1 VLYDAIVSSSS
12 GLSENATQILTLAFG
27 GIIGLLGSYVGYKT
41 GQASGRPPP

>member
-1 VLYDAIVSSSS
+1 MLYDAIFSSES

-41 GQASGRPPP
+41 GQGRPPP